1 MQKIINIEKK
11 KKKQIDKD
19 DIINLLINVPSR
31 IPTSFLY
38 DDFGSKLFESICKTK
53 EYYLTR
59 TEKKILEEYRT
70 EIIKENNSLDIFEF
84 GSGSSE
90 KSSILINAWTNGFEN
105 LSYTSLDISEEAL
118 NMTNN
123 EIKKISTKIKIN
135 LFKGNFLTDLKKID
149 LPDVKRL
156 FLFLGSTIGNFDD
169 KLAYSFLS
177 SVKNVMKKK
186 DLFLLGADMI
196 KDKKIINSAYNDIG
210 GITEKFNKNIL
221 DVINKNYDFD
231 FSKNLF
237 AHEARL
243 NLKKS
248 QVEMYLISKTRQKI
262 KLSKTIFLKLKK
274 GDRILTEIS
283 RKFSINMIED
293 IINKSGLK
301 IKKVFFDDKKF
312 YSLFLICRI

>member
-19 DIINLLINVPSR
+19 DIINLLINAPSR

-38 DDFGSKLFESICKTK
+38 DDFGSKLFEAICKTK

-90 KSSILINAWTNGFEN
+90 KSSILINSWTNGFEN

-312 YSLFLICRI
+312 YSLFLISRI

>member
-19 DIINLLINVPSR
+19 DIINLLINAPSR

-38 DDFGSKLFESICKTK
+38 DDFGSKLFEAICKTK

-156 FLFLGSTIGNFDD
+156 FLFLGSTIGNFDN

-312 YSLFLICRI
+312 YSLFLISRI